1 MKINNVQTEM
11 HRQQKLKN
19 EEGKI
24 QKSGNNKEKKNRKKY
39 TQKKTIKKNNN
50 KKIKT

>member
-24 QKSGNNKEKKNRKKY
+24 QKSGNNKEKKQNRKKY
-39 TQKKTIKKNNN
+39 TKKK
-50 KKIKT
+50 

>member
-24 QKSGNNKEKKNRKKY
+24 QKSGNNKEKKTKQKEIHKK
-39 TQKKTIKKNNN
+39 KITIKK
-50 KKIKT
+50 K

>member
-24 QKSGNNKEKKNRKKY
+24 QKSGNNKEKKRK
-39 TQKKTIKKNNN
+39 QKEIHKKKNN
-50 KKIKT
+50 KKK